1 LTNGSERDRWTDRD
15 GRTATIRNAATQ
27 GRLHNKVDYLLE
39 EMITRNPTCEVRTL

>member
-1 LTNGSERDRWTDRD
+1 MDPNETDGRTV